1 MRWWKNV
8 FREYFTFEA
17 RERRGILAL
26 VFVMVFSLA
35 LPPLVRVF
43 YKEPKHDFERFKE
56 EIDSFEASLRTGSV
70 STNDTVEISG
80 FDYDKDPTFDFRS
93 VPEYF
98 NFNPNTAT
106 ADELHKLGLGNRVSK
121 SIINYRSKGGVFRQK
136 EDLKKIYGLSD
147 SDYFKLAPY
156 IVIPENNAI
165 QKPGGNVEQANDR
178 VATSKKIIDLNHA
191 DSLQLVSLPGIGPVL
206 AARIIKYRDRLG
218 GYVRSDQLLEVYG
231 LKPETYEIV
240 KGGVTVDSFS
250 VNKIAINLVTAA
262 DLKKHPYFREIA
274 VPIVS
279 YRDQHGTFSTP
290 ADLKEVDV
298 VTPDILT
305 KILPYVE
312 FK

>member
-26 VFVMVFSLA
+26 ISVMVFSLA

-43 YKEPKHDFERFKE
+43 HKEPKHDFERFKE
-56 EIDSFEASLRTGSV
+56 EIDSFEASLRTGPA
-70 STNDTVEISG
+70 STSDSVEITG
-80 FDYDKDPTFDFRS
+80 FDTDLDPALGIKS

-98 NFNPNTAT
+98 DFNPNTAT
-106 ADELHKLGLGNRVSK
+106 AEELHKLGLSNRVSK
-121 SIINYRSKGGVFRQK
+121 SIINYRSKGGVFRKK

-147 SDYFKLAPY
+147 SDYAKLELY
-156 IVIPENNAI
+156 IVIPGNDAI
-165 QKPGGNVEQANDR
+165 QEPVARVKQANER
-178 VATSKKIIDLNHA
+178 VATSKKMIDLNLA

-218 GYVRSDQLLEVYG
+218 GYVHSDQLLEVYG
-231 LKPETYEIV
+231 LKPETYEMV
-240 KGGVTVDSFS
+240 KDGVRVDSSS
-250 VNKIAINLVTAA
+250 VKKIVINLVSAA

-274 VPIVS
+274 TPLVS
-279 YRDQHGTFSTP
+279 YRDQHGRFSSP
-290 ADLKEVDV
+290 SDLMEVDV

-312 FK
+312 F

>member
-8 FREYFTFEA
+8 FREYFAFEA

-26 VFVMVFSLA
+26 ISVMVFSLA

-43 YKEPKHDFERFKE
+43 HKEPKHDFERFKE

-70 STNDTVEISG
+70 STSDTLEISG
-80 FDYDKDPTFDFRS
+80 FDNVTDPTVGFTS

-106 ADELHKLGLGNRVSK
+106 AGELRKLGLGNRVSK
-121 SIINYRSKGGVFRQK
+121 SIINYRSKGGVFRKK

-147 SDYFKLAPY
+147 SDYSKLEPY
-156 IVIPENNAI
+156 IVIPESEAI
-165 QKPGGNVEQANDR
+165 QKQGGIVEQANDR
-178 VATSKKIIDLNHA
+178 VATSKKMIELNIA

-206 AARIIKYRDRLG
+206 AARVIKYRDRLG
-218 GYVRSDQLLEVYG
+218 GYVRPNQLLEVYG
-231 LKPETYEIV
+231 LKPETYDMV
-240 KGGVTVDSFS
+240 KDGLSVDTSL
-250 VNKIAINLVTAA
+250 VKKIAINQISAA

-274 VPIVS
+274 APIVS
-279 YRDQHGTFSTP
+279 YREQHGRFSAP
-290 ADLKEVDV
+290 GDLMEVDV
-298 VTPDILT
+298 ITPDILT

-312 FK
+312 F

>member
-26 VFVMVFSLA
+26 ISVMVFSLA

-43 YKEPKHDFERFKE
+43 HKEPKHDFERFKE
-56 EIDSFEASLRTGSV
+56 EIDSFEASLRTGSE
-70 STNDTVEISG
+70 STNDTLDISR
-80 FDYDKDPTFDFRS
+80 FDYDTDPTVGFTS

-106 ADELHKLGLGNRVSK
+106 VSELRKLGLGNRVSK
-121 SIINYRSKGGVFRQK
+121 SIINYRSKGGVFRKK

-147 SDYFKLAPY
+147 SDYFKLEPY
-156 IVIPENNAI
+156 IVIPVNDAI
-165 QKPGGNVEQANDR
+165 QKPGGIVEQANDR
-178 VATSKKIIDLNHA
+178 VATSKKMIELNIA

-218 GYVRSDQLLEVYG
+218 GYVHSDQLLEVYG
-231 LKPETYEIV
+231 LKPETYEMV
-240 KGGVTVDSFS
+240 KDGVRVDSSS
-250 VNKIAINLVTAA
+250 VKKIVINLVSAA

-274 VPIVS
+274 APLVS
-279 YRDQHGTFSTP
+279 YRDQHGRFSSP
-290 ADLKEVDV
+290 SDLMEVDV

-312 FK
+312 F